1 MIGQKDR
8 PHYHTSNNQT
18 LKTDSKGVTRYTYD
32 SLNRLESVTEPV
44 ENGYIR
50 STKYAYDKADNRLT
64 TTVIASG
71 SEAILSLIIYIYN
84 EQNRLQKAMIIN
96 NGEVDTTTYTYDANG
111 NTISSAKA
119 VVKNAVEGSTPSL
132 GITLLG
138 SLCHNEPIM
147 YIDPTGHIDKNFD
160 SKLSSSDKAR
170 ITTLTS
176 AYNFAKKAG
185 LTKIAEDAHRAA
197 VTIRKAYD
205 KDYADTYKYTT
216 TKNVGN
222 NSTSYSNGAKGS
234 TVKTIQNA
242 LVNNGYSVGAYGSD
256 SDFGNATAAAV
267 VRYQVDTLRNNIS
280 GDELY
285 YNGVVDAKT
294 MASLGITIPT
304 QQKKSTSNQQSNATV
319 LTNNNKTEINNTSNW
334 VDSTLSYVKDS
345 GEQVVMGNYTK
356 KVTVLGTAGQVATG
370 VIGVDLPADIRDL
383 SDWKWTWGH
392 AGQTTMDGI
401 GLLPVIGVLKNA
413 DDE

>member
-1 MIGQKDR
+1 
-8 PHYHTSNNQT
+8 
-18 LKTDSKGVTRYTYD
+18 GV
-32 SLNRLESVTEPV
+32 
-44 ENGYIR
+44 
-50 STKYAYDKADNRLT
+50 
-64 TTVIASG
+64 
-71 SEAILSLIIYIYN
+71 
-84 EQNRLQKAMIIN
+84 
-96 NGEVDTTTYTYDANG
+96 
-111 NTISSAKA
+111 
-119 VVKNAVEGSTPSL
+119 
-132 GITLLG
+132 
-138 SLCHNEPIM
+138 
-147 YIDPTGHIDKNFD
+147 
-160 SKLSSSDKAR
+160 
-170 ITTLTS
+170 
-176 AYNFAKKAG
+176 
-185 LTKIAEDAHRAA
+185 
-197 VTIRKAYD
+197 
-205 KDYADTYKYTT
+205 
-216 TKNVGN
+216 
-222 NSTSYSNGAKGS
+222 
-234 TVKTIQNA
+234 
-242 LVNNGYSVGAYGSD
+242 YGSD